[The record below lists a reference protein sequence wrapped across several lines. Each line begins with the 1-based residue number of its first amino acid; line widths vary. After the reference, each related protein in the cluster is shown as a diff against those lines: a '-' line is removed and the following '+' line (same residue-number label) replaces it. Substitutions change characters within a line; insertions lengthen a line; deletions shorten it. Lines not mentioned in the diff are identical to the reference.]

1 MNNNNKPTETLYQKN
16 QRLKKE
22 LNQKM
27 PGKMGTGFRFSLKR
41 EAKPKKAT
49 ILLYVIDGLSM
60 KAKTPV
66 YGTFDPE
73 KKVVM
78 IQPIDKSIPE
88 VTLPFGQ
95 ILRVHEG
102 ALDVIKKQRLNRLFC
117 LDYDT
122 GYMIETYMFEHTGS
136 TASHR
141 MIRELKEVLA
151 KEKENR
157 G

>member
-1 MNNNNKPTETLYQKN
+1 MDYNNKKTETLYQKN

-27 PGKMGTGFRFSLKR
+27 PGKMGTGFQFRIKR
-41 EAKPKKAT
+41 ESKPKKAT
-49 ILLYVIDGLSM
+49 ILLYVLEGLSM

-66 YGTFDPE
+66 YGTFDPDA
-73 KKVVM
+73 KLVI
-78 IQPIDKSIPE
+78 IQPIDKSLPE
-88 VTLPFGQ
+88 IKLPFQQ

-102 ALDVIKKQRLNRLFC
+102 AIDVVKKQRLNRLFC

-122 GYMIETYMFEHTGS
+122 GYLIETYMFEHTGS

-141 MIRELKEVLA
+141 MIRELKEMIV
-151 KEKENR
+151 KEREK
-157 G
+157 